1 MVSKPGDLNPRVAAT
16 AAQNAAEALIP
27 TTIDDLADVDTSTA
41 PPTSG
46 QVLGW
51 DSVGELWKPTVALK
65 WHVWGDPQDPVPT
78 SGDYW
83 EISIDQGLLFTA
95 TNGNFIEF
103 EAAGTNELGFWA
115 AYPDWS
121 LYWGIGALKP
131 SGRRTI
137 EGDVSFEFQQ
147 QPYYLTDKIY
157 HEGNLTFGTGL
168 TYNPATGE
176 LDATSGA
183 GVSAIDDLTDVDTS
197 TVAPTNGQVLTW
209 DNAASLWKPGTIPA
223 GYTDEQAQDAV
234 GAALTDTATIDFTY
248 NDGAGTITADVK
260 PASIGSTQ
268 LIDTAVT
275 PGSYTSAN
283 ITVDADGRITAAAN
297 GSAGGNWWAGH
308 MPTAAILST
317 VITGGTAQAV
327 SVADDADVGLTF
339 DSVDSPAGE
348 NFRIRYQAAPS
359 NAASWSAKC
368 RITPNLV
375 NSNYNAFGMMLG
387 TIDANKW
394 TSMWAPFYGGGTFIQ
409 ERRMYNGGFL
419 ATDFNFNVEAPNQ
432 AVWLRIRWDQP
443 TATYHYD
450 MSRDGKVWRD
460 CGTRTIATL
469 GFTPTHVGLGVYVNT
484 GTANK
489 TYGSC
494 DYWVVA

>member
-51 DSVGELWKPTVALK
+51 DSVGGLWKPTVALK

-157 HEGNLTFGTGL
+157 HEGNLSFGTGL
-168 TYNPATGE
+168 SYNALTGVLDHVGRRRRRDCDRRPDRRRHFDGRRRRTGKCSRGTTPPACGSRERSPPATR
-176 LDATSGA
+176 TS
-183 GVSAIDDLTDVDTS
+183 
-197 TVAPTNGQVLTW
+197 
-209 DNAASLWKPGTIPA
+209 
-223 GYTDEQAQDAV
+223 
-234 GAALTDTATIDFTY
+234 
-248 NDGAGTITADVK
+248 
-260 PASIGSTQ
+260 
-268 LIDTAVT
+268 
-275 PGSYTSAN
+275 
-283 ITVDADGRITAAAN
+283 
-297 GSAGGNWWAGH
+297 
-308 MPTAAILST
+308 
-317 VITGGTAQAV
+317 
-327 SVADDADVGLTF
+327 
-339 DSVDSPAGE
+339 
-348 NFRIRYQAAPS
+348 
-359 NAASWSAKC
+359 
-368 RITPNLV
+368 
-375 NSNYNAFGMMLG
+375 
-387 TIDANKW
+387 
-394 TSMWAPFYGGGTFIQ
+394 
-409 ERRMYNGGFL
+409 RR
-419 ATDFNFNVEAPNQ
+419 
-432 AVWLRIRWDQP
+432 R
-443 TATYHYD
+443 
-450 MSRDGKVWRD
+450 
-460 CGTRTIATL
+460 TR
-469 GFTPTHVGLGVYVNT
+469 
-484 GTANK
+484 
-489 TYGSC
+489 
-494 DYWVVA
+494 